1 MTLSLVFYIFA
12 AIILSA
18 ACINAAC
25 CLYKDINNTT
35 INTSNKILAIIGD
48 MFLSLPALY
57 FMFLRC
63 LKLLVSF
70 HEKEE
75 SPG

>member
-12 AIILSA
+12 VIILLA

-48 MFLSLPALY
+48 MVFIITSIV
-57 FMFLRC
+57 FDI
-63 LKLLVSF
+63 LVVFKIIGIFS
-70 HEKEE
+70 
-75 SPG
+75 